1 MEFGLGAWAL
11 FLVFVLGM
19 LAVDLGIFHRRAHAV
34 AYREAAVWSAVW
46 VVLSLLFCGGL
57 WLRAGPEIALQFL
70 TGYLIEKTLAVDNI
84 FVFVVIFGFF
94 SVPLKYQHRVLF
106 WGVLGALV
114 MRGAFIGLGAYV
126 LERWHWV
133 MYVFGGVLVVSG
145 LKLAVRG
152 SEEESLERNPVL
164 RWSRKLLPLT
174 LEYRGHHFWV
184 KEGGRWLATPLFVV
198 LLVVEFSDLVFAID
212 SIPAIFAITQNAFI
226 VFTSNVFAILGLRA
240 MYFLLAGVV
249 HRFVHLQYAL
259 ALVLVFIGVKMLIA
273 DILHIPTGISLGIVA
288 LMLTGGVM
296 SSLRASRPE
305 TMESG
310 EEEGMGEETRVH
322 PIG

>member
-1 MEFGLGAWAL
+1 VEFGLGAWAL
-11 FLVFVLGM
+11 FLLFVLAM
-19 LAVDLGIFHRRAHAV
+19 LAVDLGVFHRRAHAV
-34 AYREAAVWSAVW
+34 SFREAAVWSGVW
-46 VVLSLLFCGGL
+46 VVLSLLFCAGL
-57 WLRAGPEIALQFL
+57 WLRAGQEVGLQFL

-114 MRGAFIGLGAYV
+114 MRGGFIGLGAYV

-164 RWSRKLLPLT
+164 RWSRKFLPLT
-174 LEYRGHHFWV
+174 LEYHGHHFWV
-184 KEGGRWLATPLFVV
+184 KQSGRWLATPLFVV

-226 VFTSNVFAILGLRA
+226 VFTSNVFAILGLRS
-240 MYFLLAGVV
+240 MYFLLAGVI

-259 ALVLVFIGVKMLIA
+259 ALVLVFIGIKMLIT

-288 LMLTGGVM
+288 LILTGGII
-296 SSLRASRPE
+296 SSLRASR
-305 TMESG
+305 MEELSREG
-310 EEEGMGEETRVH
+310 EAAVREETGVH